1 MGHKDHEE
9 NARGPVSVFVL
20 TVSDTRDES
29 TDESGALILMEG
41 CLRTNILTGSTPMPS
56 EAIVEACKVAWEA
69 EPGYH
74 RSEFLIDLLA
84 SMEVAK

>member
-1 MGHKDHEE
+1 MLEE
-9 NARGPVSVFVL
+9 MIKKILEMDWPSRCFVTNMIL
-20 TVSDTRDES
+20 ADE
-29 TDESGALILMEG
+29 TGALILMEG

-56 EAIVEACKVAWEA
+56 EAILEACKVAWEA